1 MILINPSALLL
12 ISEQAKS
19 FSKENNGLPKLV
31 SILRSQKDYKQLI
44 RSCWLIGKEKGS
56 TLSKAKSY

>member
-1 MILINPSALLL
+1 MIAYATVRPSLMILINPSALLL

-31 SILRSQKDYKQLI
+31 SILRSQKDYKQLV
-44 RSCWLIGKEKGS
+44 RSC
-56 TLSKAKSY
+56 